1 MAYQP
6 YSLQSGYPL
15 AFKSLR
21 APRRLASQL
30 QLPHR
35 LLVAL
40 VQRRSDAIGSVH
52 LTDGLP
58 LGADHLPGELVGQ
71 LGAPREALKSC

>member
-30 QLPHR
+30 P
-35 LLVAL
+35 L